1 MIVTIDGP
9 AGAGK
14 GTITKKVGEL
24 LNLINIDTGAL
35 FRCVALNLINDNISI
50 EEEPKIKKI
59 LENINIELKENDEVY
74 LNNENVTTKIR
85 ENNVNN
91 LVSKVAKLPI
101 VRENL
106 LILQRNIAENKN
118 IIIEGRDTGTTVFPE
133 ANVKIYLD
141 ATAEERAKRR
151 QKQNIEKGINS
162 NYDEVLKEI
171 KERDHDDKTREL
183 SPLKQAPDAIYIDST
198 NLTIDEVVNKIVN
211 IIKENNS

>member
-35 FRCVALNLINDNISI
+35 FRCVALNLINDNVSI

-198 NLTIDEVVNKIVN
+198 NLTIDEVVNKIVS

>member
-35 FRCVALNLINDNISI
+35 FRCVALNLINDDISI
-50 EEEPKIKKI
+50 EEETKIKKI
-59 LENINIELKENDEVY
+59 LDNINIELKENDEVY

>member
-35 FRCVALNLINDNISI
+35 FRCVALNLINDDISI

>member
-35 FRCVALNLINDNISI
+35 FRCVALNLINDDISI
-50 EEEPKIKKI
+50 EEETKIKKI
-59 LENINIELKENDEVY
+59 LDNINIELKENDEVY

-91 LVSKVAKLPI
+91 LVSKVAKLP
-101 VRENL
+101 
-106 LILQRNIAENKN
+106 
-118 IIIEGRDTGTTVFPE
+118 IIEGRDTGTTVFPE